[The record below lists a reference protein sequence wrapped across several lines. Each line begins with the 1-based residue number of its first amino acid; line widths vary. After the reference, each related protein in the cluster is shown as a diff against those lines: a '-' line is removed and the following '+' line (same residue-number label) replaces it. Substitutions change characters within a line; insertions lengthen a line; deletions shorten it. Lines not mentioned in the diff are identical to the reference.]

1 MKPFT
6 KDTLST
12 FTVAS
17 VATVTSIIVLFTWP
31 LDIYYWRIYGN
42 FYTETFVS
50 NIGVLKNDFCLT
62 LVNDGL
68 GILRYFLPYAK
79 PVYEY
84 PILFLTAGVFLKVV
98 EIVLVYNVMRRLE
111 LVPVAALM
119 FAVFLPFSGGMMGSA
134 PNGLMTYVNFNKTMI
149 SALLSLGGI
158 YLLLANR
165 PGWAGLH
172 LAFACYLHIPYGIT
186 ALIFVVAG
194 TLWHDVPKKIWQP
207 SAWLLSV
214 GGLTLLPLVWQ
225 TMQLGRAVANP
236 MGLATWYEFFNNMG
250 IWGNDAF
257 MMGSFLVNSLDFGI
271 PAATYLLL
279 RTHDHITKRLDGFIF
294 AGLVLI
300 GTSLTL
306 EALHANGI
314 FLGKASEIFISIQM
328 RRGTWVPFV
337 AIYIGLAR
345 MLWTIKDTKV
355 LTYEWVIIFWS
366 LLFWLRP
373 YSALA
378 IIIAG
383 VLAVHL
389 WQQQKSW
396 YYFLIPTGILGLGS
410 LYWYTYPTAYVA
422 SWQAITIQSAVILPI
437 AIFAAGTPRIT
448 AAQGFYRIALPIVLL
463 LSILT
468 VRQAPTWYAH
478 LRLLSLHGWL
488 SPIDAVGLQRLA
500 NRDSDLSEPTE
511 APPYKVL
518 KLLQKVNIDLKPVLL
533 DPTLVS
539 LEGRLPNLISPY
551 WCGVLPMFSYPAT
564 SLISQ
569 HFSEVFERPFSVA
582 ELRYGWPE
590 SFHSLMAQDIQR
602 LFDKNSIG
610 AFVSTQFYPEL
621 NTISEV
627 APYYIYV
634 R

>member
-1 MKPFT
+1 MKPIT
-6 KDTLST
+6 KDNLSI

-31 LDIYYWRIYGN
+31 LDIYYWHFYGN
-42 FYTETFVS
+42 FFTETFVD
-50 NIGVLKNDFCLT
+50 NIGALKNDFCVT
-62 LVNDGL
+62 LAYEQL
-68 GILRYFLPYAK
+68 GIVRYFHQYAK
-79 PVYEY
+79 PIYEF
-84 PILFLTAGVFLKVV
+84 PILFLIAGVLLKLI
-98 EIVLVYNVMRRLE
+98 EIILLYNLMRRLE
-111 LVPVAALM
+111 LTPVAALL
-119 FAVFLPFSGGMMGSA
+119 FAAFLPFSGGMMGSA

-158 YLLLANR
+158 YLLLANK

-207 SAWLLSV
+207 LAWLFTV
-214 GGLTLLPLVWQ
+214 GGLTLLPLVWE
-225 TMQLGRAVANP
+225 TMQFGRTVANP
-236 MGLATWYEFFNNMG
+236 IGLATWYELVKQMG
-250 IWGNDAF
+250 IRGNDTL
-257 MMGSFLVNSLDFGI
+257 MMGSFLVNSLDFAI

-300 GTSLTL
+300 GTSLTI

-337 AIYIGLAR
+337 ATYIGLAR
-345 MLWTIKDTKV
+345 MLWKIKDTKV
-355 LTYEWVIIFWS
+355 LTYEWVTIFWS
-366 LLFWLRP
+366 ILFWLRP

-383 VLAVHL
+383 VLAVLL

-396 YYFLIPTGILGLGS
+396 HYFFIPTGILGLGS
-410 LYWYTYPTAYVA
+410 LYWYSYPPALIP
-422 SWQAITIQSAVILPI
+422 SWQAITIQSAVILSI
-437 AIFAAGTPRIT
+437 AILAAGTPRIQAT
-448 AAQGFYRIALPIVLL
+448 RGISRIALPIVLL

-468 VRQAPTWYAH
+468 VRQAPTWYSH

-488 SPIDAVGLQRLA
+488 SPINAVGLQRLA
-500 NRDSDLSEPTE
+500 NRDSDLFEPTE

-518 KLLQKVNIDLKPVLL
+518 KLLQEVNITLKPVLL
-533 DPTLVS
+533 DPTLAS
-539 LEGRLPNLISPY
+539 LEGRLPNLIAPY
-551 WCGVLPMFSYPAT
+551 WCSILPMFSYPAT

-602 LFDKNSIG
+602 LFNKNSIG
-610 AFVSTQFYPEL
+610 AFVSTRFYPEL